1 MRLLLRCI
9 FQDKGGMQ
17 MEKSTSPRAKKTASP
32 VLEMIGK
39 LQDVATYRELNWEG
53 TFDEYLAIVKEN
65 PKVARS
71 ALSAFMT

>member
-1 MRLLLRCI
+1 
-9 FQDKGGMQ
+9 